1 MKLISCHIDAFGKLK
16 NVDVSFNENIT
27 SICEKNGYGKT
38 TLASFIK
45 AMFYGLGANARKNS
59 KLTDRTKYQPFD
71 GGKFGGELV
80 FECQKGKFKIRRVF
94 NRTQTTDEFALYDA
108 ESNLV
113 SNAFSQNIGRELF
126 GVGKE
131 TFDATIFFG
140 QKELPSEI
148 NDDIKASLST
158 GKLYGDDVDALS
170 KAIERIKQKIRD
182 LKSELKTVNLD
193 GDKARLR
200 ELTMKE
206 SALTDKM
213 ALAKN
218 NLAEYEQKLSELKRI
233 KNDMD
238 LKQKGYE
245 KLQAEKSAKEFY
257 LNDTLKNIEK
267 NKLQENALKDD
278 VSFAEENIA
287 ERKGKSKKILLSLS
301 LVMFLVTVVMAV
313 CIFAIDRLI
322 FSILTA
328 VFFVGF
334 AILLFFAL
342 KQKTQKNAL
351 KNAKNVKKSEFFDKN
366 QPNLEKI
373 KEKENAILN
382 IEKKINSLFGG
393 SVEEFVSNYEDV
405 VNRMSALQKEIVEK
419 RNDVKHYQN
428 EIENLEIME
437 CNDYL
442 QASIEKSEGLAKKI
456 ALLELTQNFLTS
468 ASQNLSKRY
477 VGPVQQKF
485 DEYYKKFLQDDAVVI
500 DGNLDVR
507 LKRNM
512 FEEGYLS
519 AGVFG
524 LVGICKR
531 FALVDL
537 VYAKERP
544 FIILDDPFVNLDDSN
559 LEVAKNLIVKLAERF
574 QIVLLTCHKS
584 RKI

>member
-1 MKLISCHIDAFGKLK
+1 MKLISCHIDAYGKLK
-16 NVDVSFNENIT
+16 NVDVDFNKGIT
-27 SICEKNGYGKT
+27 TICEKNGYGKT

-45 AMFYGLGANARKNS
+45 AMFYGLENSRK
-59 KLTDRTKYQPFD
+59 KLGERAKYQPFD
-71 GGKFGGELV
+71 GGNFGGELT
-80 FECQKGKFKIRRVF
+80 FLCQKGVFKIRRNF
-94 NRTQTTDEFALYDA
+94 LGTATKDEFFLYNA
-108 ESNLV
+108 ENNLK
-113 SNAFSQNIGRELF
+113 SDEFSSNIGRELF
-126 GVGKE
+126 GVGRE
-131 TFDATIFFG
+131 TFDATVFFG
-140 QKELPSEI
+140 QKELVSEI

-170 KAIERIKQKIRD
+170 KALLKIKEKIKDYQKEN
-182 LKSELKTVNLD
+182 KALD
-193 GDKARLR
+193 VDGQKGKLR
-200 ELTMKE
+200 ELNLKE
-206 SALTDKM
+206 SALGDKI
-213 ALAKN
+213 KN
-218 NLAEYEQKLSELKRI
+218 ANEIVLKNEKELSSLERVKEEMDSKQKEFEKLSSERQAVEIYLADISNVNVKVEET
-233 KNDMD
+233 K
-238 LKQKGYE
+238 KEEETKKGGRV
-245 KLQAEKSAKEFY
+245 LFS
-257 LNDTLKNIEK
+257 LSIIL
-267 NKLQENALKDD
+267 
-278 VSFAEENIA
+278 IA
-287 ERKGKSKKILLSLS
+287 LS
-301 LVMFLVTVVMAV
+301 LV
-313 CIFAIDRLI
+313 
-322 FSILTA
+322 
-328 VFFVGF
+328 FVGVF
-334 AILLFFAL
+334 VASKSMIFIYSFIGSLLLGVALLTVAIF
-342 KQKTQKNAL
+342 QKKRKNGA
-351 KNAKNVKKSEFFDKN
+351 KNEKNVKKSEFFDKN

-405 VNRMSALQKEIVEK
+405 VSRMNTLQKEIVEK

-428 EIENLEIME
+428 EIENLGIME

-442 QASIEKSEGLAKKI
+442 QASIEKSEDLAKKI

-519 AGVFG
+519 AGVFD
-524 LVGICKR
+524 LVEICKR

-544 FIILDDPFVNLDDSN
+544 FIVLDDPFVNLDDSN
-559 LEVAKNLIVKLAERF
+559 LEVAKNLIAKLAERF